1 MENRHGGDVY
11 RNAVKYD
18 FSVNIN
24 PLGVPEKVK
33 AALVAAVE
41 DVTRYPDAQ
50 AAELTAAVAALEGVP
65 EEWLMFGN
73 GASELFTAVV
83 RAVEPGVV
91 TIPVP
96 SFFGYEHAAKA
107 GKGEIRYVSSLD
119 DIKADTNLLFLANP
133 NNPTGTV
140 LERERLLERLD
151 FCREHGVTVVLDEC
165 FMDFCR
171 EDGSLRREVGRF
183 PNLAVVRAFTKIF
196 AVPGVRLGYLLC
208 ADEGLRREIGRQL
221 PEWNLS
227 CFAQKAGVACARE
240 ETFRA
245 GTAAFVAQRRQELTA
260 GLEALGLE
268 VVGESQVNFLL
279 LRSDREL
286 YAPLLARGFL
296 IRDCRNFRGLG
307 AGYYRVAVKTRE
319 ENQALLAA
327 LGEILA

>member
-33 AALVAAVE
+33 AALAAAVE

-50 AAELTAAVAALEGVP
+50 AAELTATVAALEGVL

-107 GKGEIRYVSSLD
+107 GKGEIHYVSSLN
-119 DIKADTNLLFLANP
+119 DIKPDTNLLFLANP

-140 LERERLLERLD
+140 LERETLLERLE

-183 PNLAVVRAFTKIF
+183 PNLVLVRAFTKIF

-227 CFAQKAGVACARE
+227 CFAQKAGAACARE

-245 GTAAFVAQRRQELTA
+245 GTAAFVAQRRRELTA

-279 LRSDREL
+279 LRSEKEL
-286 YAPLLARGFL
+286 YGPLLARGFL

-327 LGEILA
+327 LREILA